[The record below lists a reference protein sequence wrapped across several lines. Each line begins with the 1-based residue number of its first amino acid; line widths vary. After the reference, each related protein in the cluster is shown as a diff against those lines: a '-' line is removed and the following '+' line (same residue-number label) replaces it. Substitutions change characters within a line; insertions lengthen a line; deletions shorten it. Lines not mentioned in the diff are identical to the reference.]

1 MLTCKGKTYKR
12 LKQLILTENL
22 PKGEFLPQRDRGNV
36 RNEVFTWK
44 VTPELIRNGDNRVSI
59 RSCDTNITTI
69 MKIELTSEQSNCKQ

>member
-36 RNEVFTWK
+36 RNEVFIRGSTAG
-44 VTPELIRNGDNRVSI
+44 TDPER
-59 RSCDTNITTI
+59 
-69 MKIELTSEQSNCKQ
+69 

>member
-36 RNEVFTWK
+36 RNEVFIWK
-44 VTPELIRNGDNRVSI
+44 VPPELIRAGDNLVSI
-59 RSCDTNITTI
+59 RSCDTGITTI
-69 MKIELTSEQSNCKQ
+69 MKIELTSEQSN